1 MFSRRRSV
9 LPACLLL
16 MCCILFCDQAAFA
29 QAAATP
35 AATAASS
42 GASSSSATAAPS
54 AGSGSSATAAAP
66 TPCPAAYG
74 LFGPI
79 GAASSSASSSSAA
92 SPTFTVTNN
101 AAPPA
106 AAKTAPKA
114 TSKPASA
121 PPVPART
128 PAYGLSGIIDLN
140 SPPLPKPSKLAGPPI
155 PLNASDVA
163 AALQGKIPGVTTLVA
178 IGPSSILY
186 TIDPAKTSSAPPDA
200 STQGLAP
207 ALAIEQELIT
217 AVDALPRAAIKTDVI
232 DLPYGFQGACAII
245 AMIGHQVHG
254 IVTLSAL
261 TDTRILVGYES
272 SPGNDQPFVDFK
284 KLVMKLAVSTVLP
297 APKVQSVTM
306 RLYYDRDAASVATSV
321 QSAFSQLK
329 VQSVSM
335 NPAFTYRDAVV
346 IADPTGMDSSNALDQ
361 ARRMVAVLDE
371 PRAQVVVNAWS
382 LQISSDQK
390 DAGDQLVPQAR
401 RLADGYNDAL
411 EAAVMRGWQYINR
424 LGPGIDKSMA
434 FDDLFTSYLCNT
446 FMYTYSPGTDL
457 PTRMTTSSVGFCK
470 NDPELRYALGYSTLF
485 GRESPDLVQMMIL
498 VMATKNPND
507 AIRRTVNAMED
518 SDDNAVPT
526 TSDCCSCQQAD
537 KQFYKQQMETMRQQC
552 GTTCGVDGQDD
563 KKNSN
568 SFYKASPFYRNA
580 AKTFAPR
587 HVAFSC
593 IRAKLNAL
601 TASEV
606 TPPRR
611 PEESI
616 YSSSYVGQFRAA
628 VADYLYQNK
637 MKAEYP
643 NDFDPF
649 LYPAS
654 AATLDAVLTPI
665 VEAFNQDLQ
674 VLQQNLQE
682 QLTSGVP
689 TDKHLNYT
697 SNGLISVKVVSGNQA
712 LAQTQSLNYFP
723 QNPTLSLESL
733 AKSLAS
739 APSSDVPLLAGSLSS
754 VIATTAAYAASLPKQ
769 VTAKVGSGLSLT
781 VTPFTL
787 SSDKGAELNVN
798 VTYNENGAA
807 TLSSDAT
814 QSSAT
819 DDLNSRVSEHEVSTL
834 VRMDSLKFFEIS
846 TMQSVIARQRKPW
859 KPFDPIFELPLI
871 NTPGIVIARRKPE
884 VIYNQSIIFLEAS
897 IMPTAA
903 DLGQGLIY
911 KNDRVLI
918 HSCHGAK
925 DHPLIMAAH
934 SAQDFCFDPD
944 TEQNPLDAINQYH
957 KQMITYFQAQY
968 IAPGGEVVNP
978 LPNYIALPAIPAVPL
993 PLPSPSK

>member
-16 MCCILFCDQAAFA
+16 TSCILFRDQAALA

-35 AATAASS
+35 A
-42 GASSSSATAAPS
+42 SA
-54 AGSGSSATAAAP
+54 AGSGSSAAAAAP
-66 TPCPAAYG
+66 TPCPAAFG

-79 GAASSSASSSSAA
+79 GAATSSASSSSAA

-106 AAKTAPKA
+106 AAKPAPKA
-114 TSKPASA
+114 TAKPAPKAAPKPAPA
-121 PPVPART
+121 PPVPAKT
-128 PAYGLSGIIDLN
+128 PTYGLTGIIDLN
-140 SPPLPKPSKLAGPPI
+140 APPLPGPPHHVAPPI

-272 SPGNDQPFVDFK
+272 SPGNEQPFAEFK
-284 KLVMKLAVSTVLP
+284 KLVMKLAVSSVPP

-390 DAGDQLVPQAR
+390 EAGDQLVPQAR

-411 EAAVMRGWQYINR
+411 EAAVMRGWQYINK
-424 LGPGIDKSMA
+424 LGPGTDKSMA

-446 FMYTYSPGTDL
+446 FMYTDNPTHDPRTYL
-457 PTRMTTSSVGFCK
+457 PDRMTTSPVGFCK

-518 SDDNAVPT
+518 SDDNSVPT
-526 TSDCCSCQQAD
+526 MPDCCSCQQAD

-552 GTTCGVDGQDD
+552 GTTCEVDGQED

-580 AKTFAPR
+580 VTTFAPR
-587 HVAFSC
+587 RVAFSC

-606 TPPRR
+606 TTPRR
-611 PEESI
+611 PAESI

-754 VIATTAAYAASLPKQ
+754 VIATTAAYATSLPKQ

-819 DDLNSRVSEHEVSTL
+819 DDLNSRVSEHEVNTL

-859 KPFDPIFELPLI
+859 KPFDPIFELPLL

-903 DLGQGLIY
+903 DLGEGLIY

-918 HSCHGAK
+918 HSCHGAE

-934 SAQDFCFDPD
+934 SAKDFCFDPD
-944 TEQNPLDAINQYH
+944 TEENPLDAINQYH
-957 KQMITYFQAQY
+957 KQMIAYFQAQY

-978 LPNYIALPAIPAVPL
+978 LPNYIALPAIPAA
-993 PLPSPSK
+993 PLPSK